1 MAILY
6 ADRVKDTTTTT
17 GTGNITL
24 AGTPPTGFQSFN
36 AAFGT
41 SAGFFFYY
49 CIEGGAEWEVGRG
62 HLSAS
67 TTLVRDNIM
76 ASSNAGSA
84 VSFSA
89 GTKNVFATI
98 PAQNAGQWT
107 QVIKPVD
114 ESRNTTTTLTNDTHL
129 QFPMVAS
136 KAYIVRGTIWV
147 YCPATPDFKFL
158 FVHPAVTGTNIWQ
171 KLSYGSDIAAM
182 TTSHALSFATIT
194 MAQALQQYIT
204 IQLHGA
210 LLNIAGAGGTFAF
223 QWAQATSDGSDVSVA
238 VGSFLEY
245 RQIN

>member
-1 MAILY
+1 MANLF

-17 GTGNITL
+17 GTGDITL

-89 GTKNVFATI
+89 GTKNVFCTI
-98 PAQNAGQWT
+98 PAQNGDPWT
-107 QVIKPVD
+107 HVIKPAD
-114 ESRNTTTTLTNDTHL
+114 ESRNTTTTLADDTHL
-129 QFPMVAS
+129 KFSMVAS
-136 KAYIVRGTIWV
+136 KSYVVEAMVWV
-147 YCPATPDFKFL
+147 YCPATPDFKFKFNGSTL
-158 FVHPAVTGTNIWQ
+158 ASAWNRTQ
-171 KLSYGSDIAAM
+171 YGSDVL
-182 TTSHALSFATIT
+182 TLVTSFTAFASISMVSGSQQFVTIELK
-194 MAQALQQYIT
+194 AF
-204 IQLHGA
+204 
-210 LLNIAGAGGTFAF
+210 LNNSASPGVFAF
-223 QWAQATSDGSDVSVA
+223 QWAQNTSDGSDAAVA
-238 VGSFLEY
+238 LGSWMKY
-245 RQIN
+245 RQVN